1 MGEAQE
7 TSPGGLETKMPS
19 WKRVLIFGSMGA
31 GVALY
36 LSGRRAAG
44 TALAGVGIGGLIYE
58 NREIIAKLASDLPQF
73 LEKSGQ
79 VVQTVAA
86 VGQRF
91 MEARRS
97 AIA

>member
-1 MGEAQE
+1 MA
-7 TSPGGLETKMPS
+7 S

-58 NREIIAKLASDLPQF
+58 NREVITKLANEVPQL
-73 LEKSGQ
+73 LEQSAPI
-79 VVQTVAA
+79 VRTITA
-86 VGQRF
+86 VGQRL

-97 AIA
+97 AMA

>member
-1 MGEAQE
+1 MA
-7 TSPGGLETKMPS
+7 S
-19 WKRVLIFGSMGA
+19 WKRLLIFGSMGA

-58 NREIIAKLASDLPQF
+58 NREIVAQLASDVPQF
-73 LEKSGQ
+73 LEKGTQ
-79 VVQTVAA
+79 VVQTITA
-86 VGQRF
+86 VGERL

-97 AIA
+97 AFA

>member
-1 MGEAQE
+1 
-7 TSPGGLETKMPS
+7 LETKMAT

-36 LSGRRAAG
+36 VSGRRAAG

-58 NREIIAKLASDLPQF
+58 NREIIAALANDAPQF
-73 LEKSGQ
+73 LEKSTQ
-79 VVQTVAA
+79 VVQTITA
-86 VGQRF
+86 VGRRL

>member
-1 MGEAQE
+1 MA
-7 TSPGGLETKMPS
+7 S
-19 WKRVLIFGSMGA
+19 WKRLLIFGSMGA

-58 NREIIAKLASDLPQF
+58 NREIVAQLASDVPQL
-73 LEKSGQ
+73 LEKGTQ
-79 VVQTVAA
+79 VVQTITA
-86 VGQRF
+86 VGERL

-97 AIA
+97 A

>member
-1 MGEAQE
+1 MA
-7 TSPGGLETKMPS
+7 S
-19 WKRVLIFGSMGA
+19 WKRLLIFGSMGA

-58 NREIIAKLASDLPQF
+58 NREIVAQLASDVPQL
-73 LEKSGQ
+73 LEKGTQ
-79 VVQTVAA
+79 VVQTITA
-86 VGQRF
+86 VGERL

-97 AIA
+97 ALA